1 MPEIE
6 PPVNDC
12 ISDSYILIS
21 LDAAVLFCIFLQEIK
36 RRTCSCEIG
45 LIADTQTIENA
56 RGGSL

>member
-6 PPVNDC
+6 PPANDC

-45 LIADTQTIENA
+45 LIADT
-56 RGGSL
+56 